1 MSQTWALVTQ
11 SNETV
16 LVSGD
21 ARLLKF
27 VQLILAKTFIL
38 HMISRNDG
46 VFPTPVGSS
55 DLPAKAEYILTV
67 LSVEEDGIKQ
77 AIIDRENNNIKRDML
92 FAKEF
97 YDLVFP
103 NDPIIGKTIDL
114 EVQEISN
121 YRDAFAGH
129 KGFIYRILYGIDY
142 TLSLEKI
149 RKEFR
154 EGFRYPP
161 SDHYYVYESLQE
173 HMENKL
179 RDHGLF

>member
-1 MSQTWALVTQ
+1 MVPRDDSV
-11 SNETV
+11 V
-16 LVSGD
+16 LLSD
-21 ARLLKF
+21 SSSE
-27 VQLILAKTFIL
+27 LAK
-38 HMISRNDG
+38 
-46 VFPTPVGSS
+46 
-55 DLPAKAEYILTV
+55 KAEYLLTV

-77 AIIDRENNNIKRDML
+77 AIIDRESNNIKRDMI

-97 YDLVFP
+97 YALVFP

-121 YRDAFAGH
+121 YKDAFAGH

-154 EGFRYPP
+154 EGFRHPP

-173 HMENKL
+173 YMESKL